1 MGTLRGTARDAEGL
15 GLPLQQGHL
24 AAGLTQRQL
33 ADQMNVSQSYIW
45 ALESGK
51 DVKVLERIF
60 AVMKATGV
68 TMSLEVPD
76 GQPQR

>member
-1 MGTLRGTARDAEGL
+1 MGTLRGTVRDSGGL
-15 GLPLQQGHL
+15 GLLLQQGRL

-33 ADQMNVSQSYIW
+33 ADQLNVSQSYIW

-51 DVKVLERIF
+51 DVKVLDRIF
-60 AVMKATGV
+60 AVMRATGV
-68 TMSLEVPD
+68 TMALEVPD